1 MYGLN
6 LVELDYAGKRMSQTW
21 PCVALW
27 KRISNIL
34 GHIWLTILSETLTE
48 ESVLKN
54 THFLPL
60 ITKLLV
66 IYLMITLTSHN
77 AANNPNMYL

>member
-6 LVELDYAGKRMSQTW
+6 LIELDYAGKQMSQAW

-34 GHIWLTILSETLTE
+34 EHIWLTILSETLTE

-66 IYLMITLTSHN
+66 IYLMITLISQCSQQ
-77 AANNPNMYL
+77 P